1 MKYRAWSFKDK
12 PPPPKSG
19 LAASFGNAR
28 ETENGPMMRMIGI
41 VGALLLG
48 VGAVMAQQD
57 VAVQQQNQMKT
68 QGKSMYGLFAKVIK
82 GETPYDQAAIDA
94 AMTELAATV
103 TKIPVVFTP
112 NPKEDVA
119 NATFGSSQKIWQNKA
134 DFDAKV
140 PPVVKAIADVKGKI
154 KDTASLK
161 VAFDSIQ
168 AKCTDCHETYRVKLK

>member
-1 MKYRAWSFKDK
+1 
-12 PPPPKSG
+12 
-19 LAASFGNAR
+19 
-28 ETENGPMMRMIGI
+28 MMRMIGI
-41 VGALLLG
+41 VGPLLLG

-82 GETPYDQAAIDA
+82 GETPYDQAAIDTA
-94 AMTELAATV
+94 ITELETSV
-103 TKIPVVFTP
+103 VKIPTVFTT
-112 NPKEDVA
+112 NPKEDVV

-140 PPVVKAIADVKGKI
+140 PPVLKAIADVKGKI